1 MKTVYTYNGKPKNA
15 EKMKRISLILS
26 ILAIIALIAW
36 IISLIFGLTNDDD
49 DEWMPY
55 VLQYIY
61 FIFYFSYAF
70 YQMASMQCIVDD
82 EAGTFKYGAFKS
94 KPMQIADIDKILRCT
109 SKRGK
114 LRYLNV
120 HEKGVRFVN
129 VKLKENQASLLIAQL
144 QEINPAITVS
154 SINYA

>member
-15 EKMKRISLILS
+15 EKMKRTSMILF
-26 ILAIIALIAW
+26 ILAVIALIVW
-36 IISLIFGLTNDDD
+36 IISMIFGFANDDN
-49 DEWMPY
+49 DEWMPII
-55 VLQYIY
+55 LEYIY
-61 FIFYFSYAF
+61 FIFYFSFTF
-70 YQMASMQCIVDD
+70 YQLASLQCVVDD

-94 KPMQIADIDKILRCT
+94 KPMQIADIDKIVRCT
-109 SKRGK
+109 NRRGK

-120 HEKGVRFVN
+120 HEKGVRFMN

-144 QEINPAITVS
+144 QEINPSITVS